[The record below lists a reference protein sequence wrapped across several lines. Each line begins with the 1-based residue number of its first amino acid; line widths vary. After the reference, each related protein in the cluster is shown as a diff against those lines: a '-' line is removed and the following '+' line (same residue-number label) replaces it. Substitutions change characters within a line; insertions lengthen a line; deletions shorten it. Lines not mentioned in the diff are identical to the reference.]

1 VKQLIYGAAIV
12 ALAYVLVASQHPVHQ
27 HTEEAK
33 MGQKHEHT
41 NKLVMETSPY
51 LLQHA
56 HNPVDWYPWGEE
68 ALAKAKTENKPV
80 FLSIGYAACHWCHV
94 MEQESFE
101 NEEIAE
107 ILNKHFISIKVDREE
122 RPDLDDIYMTAVVAI
137 TGSGGWPMT
146 VFLTPELKPFYGG
159 TYFPPEDKWGRVG
172 FKNLI
177 LRLIDFWQNDQSR
190 TKLLQDA
197 ETLSQVVEQRTSLSL
212 PVDEDAQLNRD
223 LIANAASQ
231 MEAAFDD
238 KWGGFSSAP
247 KFPPSNAVS
256 FLLREHFHTKN
267 ERSLEM
273 ATFTLDKMFEGG
285 MYDHL
290 AGGFHRYSVDNEWLV
305 PHFEKMLYDNAQL
318 AVVYIEAYQ
327 ETGNKKYARIAKEI
341 FDYEMTTM
349 TDDSG
354 GIYSTEDAD
363 SQGKEG
369 IFYLWKR
376 DELDGI
382 LGKKEADILSRYYN
396 VKKMGN
402 FSSHEDYHKGFNILH
417 ISKDTATV
425 AKDLD
430 MTEEQLENTLSVIKK
445 KLLEV
450 RDKRIRP
457 GLDDKTITS
466 WNALMIS
473 AFARGYQVFADE
485 RYLNAAERSATF
497 LTDKMRTQ
505 DGKLLRTHRAG
516 ESKFYAYLEDYANT
530 IRAFLDLYEAG
541 FAKQWLFAA
550 EDLTE
555 EMIAQFWDEK
565 STSLFNTSQYHKNL
579 IVRTKSA
586 NDSAMPSPIGVAIG
600 SLLRLGKLLDREE
613 YFNKAQRL
621 LKTNHPYMEK
631 APQGYLTLI
640 MNVDSLIHP
649 PKEIAI
655 VGRKDSEDT
664 KKLLKAIHSRFIP
677 NRVIALLDPSSPD
690 AAELAKKIPL
700 LSGREPIDGKATAY
714 VCENFACKLP
724 VTSPEEL
731 TKQLFAK

>member
-1 VKQLIYGAAIV
+1 MKKILN
-12 ALAYVLVASQHPVHQ
+12 
-27 HTEEAK
+27 
-33 MGQKHEHT
+33 QKHAHT
-41 NKLVMETSPY
+41 NKLIDETSPY

-68 ALAKAKTENKPV
+68 ALVKAKKENKPI

-94 MEQESFE
+94 MERESFE

-137 TGSGGWPMT
+137 SGSGGWPMT
-146 VFLTPELKPFYGG
+146 VFLTPELKPFFGG
-159 TYFPPEDKWGRVG
+159 TYFPAEDKGGRVG

-177 LRLIDFWQNDQSR
+177 LRLNEFWQNDQSR

-197 ETLSQVVEQRTSLSL
+197 KTLSQAVEQRTSMSL
-212 PVDEDAQLNRD
+212 PVNGDAKLDNDLLTNATNQL
-223 LIANAASQ
+223 
-231 MEAAFDD
+231 EADFDD

-247 KFPPSNAVS
+247 KFPPSNAVR
-256 FLLREHFHTKN
+256 FLLRDSKHNGNK
-267 ERSLEM
+267 RSLEM
-273 ATFTLDKMFEGG
+273 ATFTLDKMCEGG

-290 AGGFHRYSVDNEWLV
+290 AGGFHRYSVDREWLV

-327 ETGNKKYARIAKEI
+327 TTGNKKYARIAKEI
-341 FDYEMTTM
+341 FEYEMTYM
-349 TDDSG
+349 TDESG

-376 DELDGI
+376 EKLDEI
-382 LGKKEADILSRYYN
+382 LGKKEAEIFSRYYN
-396 VKKMGN
+396 VDKRGN
-402 FSSHEDYHKGFNILH
+402 FSSQEEYHQGFNILH
-417 ISKDTATV
+417 IRKNAASV
-425 AKDLD
+425 AKKLD
-430 MTEEQLENTLSVIKK
+430 MTEEQLENTITGIKK

-450 RDKRIRP
+450 RDKRVRP

-473 AFARGYQVFADE
+473 AFARGFQVFSDK
-485 RYLNAAERSATF
+485 RYLNAAERAAAF
-497 LTDKMRTQ
+497 VMDKMRTKE
-505 DGKLLRTHRAG
+505 GKLLRTHRAG
-516 ESKFYAYLEDYANT
+516 ESKFYAYLEDYSYT
-530 IRAFLDLYEAG
+530 IQAFIDLYEAG
-541 FAKQWLFAA
+541 FDSQWLFTA

-565 STSLFNTSQYHKNL
+565 RDSLFNTSRHHENL
-579 IVRTKSA
+579 IVRTKTA
-586 NDSAMPSPIGVAIG
+586 NDSAIPSPVGVAVQ
-600 SLLRLGKLLDREE
+600 SFLRLGKLLDKKS
-613 YFNKAQRL
+613 YLKKAERIL
-621 LKTNHPYMEK
+621 IANHPYMEK
-631 APQGYLTLI
+631 APQGYLTLL

-655 VGRKDSEDT
+655 VGQKDSEDT
-664 KKLLKAIHSRFIP
+664 KELLKAIHGRFFP
-677 NRVIALLDPSSPD
+677 NRVIALLDPYSID
-690 AAELAKKIPL
+690 AEKLAKKIPL
-700 LSGREPIDGKATAY
+700 LYGRTLSGGKATAY
-714 VCENFACKLP
+714 VCENFTCQLP

-731 TKQLFAK
+731 IKQLNSN

>member
-1 VKQLIYGAAIV
+1 
-12 ALAYVLVASQHPVHQ
+12 
-27 HTEEAK
+27 
-33 MGQKHEHT
+33 MNQKHNHT
-41 NKLVMETSPY
+41 NKLIDEISPY

-68 ALAKAKTENKPV
+68 ALAKAKNENKPI

-94 MEQESFE
+94 MERESFE

-137 TGSGGWPMT
+137 SGSGGWPMT
-146 VFLTPELKPFYGG
+146 VFLTPDLKPFYGG

-177 LRLIDFWQNDQSR
+177 LRLNDFWKNDQSR
-190 TKLLQDA
+190 AKLLQDA
-197 ETLSQVVEQRTSLSL
+197 DTLSQIIEQRTSIGL
-212 PVDEDAQLNRD
+212 PVDENAEIGRD
-223 LIANAASQ
+223 LLANAARQ
-231 MEAAFDD
+231 LEATFDD

-247 KFPPSNAVS
+247 KFPPSNAVL
-256 FLLREHFHTKN
+256 FLLRDYVHTENKH
-267 ERSLEM
+267 SLEM
-273 ATFTLDKMFEGG
+273 ATFTLDKMCEGG

-290 AGGFHRYSVDNEWLV
+290 AGGFHRYSVDQEWLV

-327 ETGNKKYARIAKEI
+327 ATGNKKYSRIAQEI
-341 FDYEMTTM
+341 FDYEMTYM

-369 IFYLWKR
+369 IYYLWKR

-382 LGKKEADILSRYYN
+382 LGRKEADILSRYFN

-417 ISKDTATV
+417 IRKDAASV
-425 AKDLD
+425 AKELR
-430 MTEEQLENTLSVIKK
+430 MTEEQLKNTITGMKR
-445 KLLEV
+445 KLLEF
-450 RDKRIRP
+450 RDKRVRP
-457 GLDDKTITS
+457 GLDDKAITS

-473 AFARGYQVFADE
+473 AFARGFQVFEDK
-485 RYLNAAERSATF
+485 RYLNAAERAAAF
-497 LTDKMRTQ
+497 VMDKMRTEE
-505 DGKLLRTHRAG
+505 GKLLRTHRAG
-516 ESKFYAYLEDYANT
+516 ESKFYAYLEDYSYT
-530 IRAFLDLYEAG
+530 IQALVDLYEAG
-541 FAKQWLFAA
+541 FDKKWLFAA

-555 EMIAQFWDEK
+555 EMIAQFWDEN
-565 STSLFNTSQYHKNL
+565 SDSLFNTSRYHENL

-586 NDSAMPSPIGVAIG
+586 NDSAIPSPVGVAVE
-600 SLLRLGKLLDREE
+600 SFLKLGKLLDRED
-613 YFNKAQRL
+613 YFTKARRI
-621 LKTNHPYMEK
+621 LKANHPYMEK
-631 APQGYLTLI
+631 TPQGYLTLL

-649 PKEIAI
+649 TKEIAI
-655 VGRKDSEDT
+655 VGQKDSEDT

-677 NRVIALLDPSSPD
+677 NRVIALLDPSSMD
-690 AAELAKKIPL
+690 AEELANKIPL
-700 LSGREPIDGKATAY
+700 LSGRTLIEGKATAY
-714 VCENFACKLP
+714 VCENFTCQLP
-724 VTSPEEL
+724 VTTPNEL
-731 TKQLFAK
+731 IKQLFSK

>member
-1 VKQLIYGAAIV
+1 
-12 ALAYVLVASQHPVHQ
+12 
-27 HTEEAK
+27 
-33 MGQKHEHT
+33 MNQKHNHT
-41 NKLVMETSPY
+41 NKLIDEISPY

-68 ALAKAKTENKPV
+68 ALAKAKNENKPI

-94 MEQESFE
+94 MERESFE

-137 TGSGGWPMT
+137 SGSGGWPMT
-146 VFLTPELKPFYGG
+146 VFLTPDLKPFYGG

-177 LRLIDFWQNDQSR
+177 LRLNDFWKNDQSR
-190 TKLLQDA
+190 AKLLQDA
-197 ETLSQVVEQRTSLSL
+197 DTLSQIIEQRTSIGL
-212 PVDEDAQLNRD
+212 PVDENAEIGRD
-223 LIANAASQ
+223 LLANAARQ
-231 MEAAFDD
+231 LEATFDD

-247 KFPPSNAVS
+247 KFPPSNAVL
-256 FLLREHFHTKN
+256 FLLRDYVHTENKH
-267 ERSLEM
+267 SLEM
-273 ATFTLDKMFEGG
+273 ATFTLDKMCEGG

-290 AGGFHRYSVDNEWLV
+290 AGGFHRYSVDQEWLV

-327 ETGNKKYARIAKEI
+327 ATGNKKYSRIAQEI
-341 FDYEMTTM
+341 FDYEMTYM

-369 IFYLWKR
+369 IYYLWKR

-382 LGKKEADILSRYYN
+382 LGRKEADILSRYFN

-417 ISKDTATV
+417 IRKDAASV
-425 AKDLD
+425 AKELR
-430 MTEEQLENTLSVIKK
+430 MTEEQLKNTITGMKR
-445 KLLEV
+445 KLLEF
-450 RDKRIRP
+450 RDKRVRP
-457 GLDDKTITS
+457 GLDDKAITS

-473 AFARGYQVFADE
+473 AFARGFQVFEDK
-485 RYLNAAERSATF
+485 RYLNAAERAAAF
-497 LTDKMRTQ
+497 VMDKMRTEE
-505 DGKLLRTHRAG
+505 GKLLRTHRAG
-516 ESKFYAYLEDYANT
+516 ESKFYAYLEDYSYT
-530 IRAFLDLYEAG
+530 IQALVDLYEAG
-541 FAKQWLFAA
+541 FDKKWLFAA

-555 EMIAQFWDEK
+555 EMIAQFWDEN
-565 STSLFNTSQYHKNL
+565 SDSLFNTSRYHENL

-586 NDSAMPSPIGVAIG
+586 NDSAIPSPVGVAVE
-600 SLLRLGKLLDREE
+600 SFLKLGKLLDRED
-613 YFNKAQRL
+613 YFTKARRI
-621 LKTNHPYMEK
+621 LKANHPYMEK
-631 APQGYLTLI
+631 TSQGYLTLL

-649 PKEIAI
+649 TKEIAI
-655 VGRKDSEDT
+655 VGQKDSEDT

-677 NRVIALLDPSSPD
+677 NRVIALLDPSSMD
-690 AAELAKKIPL
+690 AEELANKIPL
-700 LSGREPIDGKATAY
+700 LSGRTLIEGKATAY
-714 VCENFACKLP
+714 VCENFTCQLP
-724 VTSPEEL
+724 VTTPNEL
-731 TKQLFAK
+731 IKQLFSK